1 MFKKIFI
8 LFTIINLLS
17 NVVIAENKHEI
28 IIKIN
33 NQIITN
39 FDIQKETKYL
49 LALNPSLNNLS
60 TKQIKELSR
69 NSLIREKIKENEIL
83 KYYKINYEDPELT
96 KFVTNIY
103 KRLNIGDEA
112 EFNTYLSKFD
122 MNINAVIKKIAIERD
137 WNKMIFGKFKN
148 QIVVNELKI
157 KKNLEKKLDKSE
169 IQTSYL
175 ISEILFQAKN
185 EKQFEE
191 TYNDIIKAVDESSFK
206 SAASIYSISDSSI
219 NSGEIGWVKKNEISN
234 SIYNELNKLN
244 IGDITQP
251 IKVASGFL
259 IIYLEDVK
267 KVEKE
272 INTEEEFK
280 KIVTTEKNRQLN
292 EYSIIYYKKIKKQIF
307 INEK

>member
-60 TKQIKELSR
+60 TKQIKELSK

-122 MNINAVIKKIAIERD
+122 MNINTVIKKIAIERD

-185 EKQFEE
+185 EKEFEE
-191 TYNDIIKAVDESSFK
+191 TYSDIIKTVDESSFK

-292 EYSIIYYKKIKKQIF
+292 DYSIIYYKKIKKQIF

>member
-8 LFTIINLLS
+8 LFIIINLLS

-60 TKQIKELSR
+60 TKQIKELSK

-122 MNINAVIKKIAIERD
+122 MNINTVIKKIAIERD

-185 EKQFEE
+185 EKEFEE

>member
-8 LFTIINLLS
+8 LLVIINSLS

-28 IIKIN
+28 IVKIN

-49 LALNPSLNNLS
+49 LALNPSLNNFS
-60 TKQIKELSR
+60 TKRIKEISK
-69 NSLIREKIKENEIL
+69 NSLIKEKIKENEIL

-96 KFVTNIY
+96 KFVINIY
-103 KRLNIGDEA
+103 KRLNIENEV
-112 EFNTYLSKFD
+112 EFNNYLSKFD
-122 MNINAVIKKIAIERD
+122 MNINTIIEKIAIERA
-137 WNKMIFGKFKN
+137 WNKMIFEKFKK

-157 KKNLEKKLDKSE
+157 KEELEKKLDKSK

-175 ISEILFQAKN
+175 ISEILFQSKN
-185 EKQFEE
+185 EKEFQE
-191 TYNDIIKAVDESSFK
+191 TYNNIIKTVKESSFK

-219 NSGEIGWVKKNEISN
+219 NSGEIGWVKKNEISD

-267 KVEKE
+267 KVEQK
-272 INTEEEFK
+272 INAEEDFK
-280 KIVTTEKNRQLN
+280 KIVMSEKNRQLN

>member
-8 LFTIINLLS
+8 LLAIINSLS
-17 NVVIAENKHEI
+17 SVVIAENKHEI

-60 TKQIKELSR
+60 TKQIKELSK

-122 MNINAVIKKIAIERD
+122 MNINTVIKKIAIERD

-185 EKQFEE
+185 EKEFEE
-191 TYNDIIKAVDESSFK
+191 TYNDIIKTVDESSFK

>member
-60 TKQIKELSR
+60 TKQIKELSK

-122 MNINAVIKKIAIERD
+122 MNINTVIKKIAIERD

-185 EKQFEE
+185 EKEFEE
-191 TYNDIIKAVDESSFK
+191 TYNDIIKAIDESSFK

-267 KVEKE
+267 KIEKE

-292 EYSIIYYKKIKKQIF
+292 EYSVIYYKKIKKQIF

>member
-8 LFTIINLLS
+8 LFAIINSLS

-60 TKQIKELSR
+60 TKQIKEMSK

-103 KRLNIGDEA
+103 KRLNIEDEA
-112 EFNTYLSKFD
+112 EFNTYLSRFD
-122 MNINAVIKKIAIERD
+122 MNINTVIKKIAIERD

-157 KKNLEKKLDKSE
+157 KKNLEKKLDRSE

-185 EKQFEE
+185 EKEFEE
-191 TYNDIIKAVDESSFK
+191 TYNDIIKTVDESSFK

-234 SIYNELNKLN
+234 SVYNELNKLN

-280 KIVTTEKNRQLN
+280 KIIMTEKNRQLN
-292 EYSIIYYKKIKKQIF
+292 QYSIIYYEKIKKQIF

>member
-17 NVVIAENKHEI
+17 NAVIAENKHEI
-28 IIKIN
+28 IVKIN

-60 TKQIKELSR
+60 TKQIKEISK

-185 EKQFEE
+185 EKEFEE

>member
-60 TKQIKELSR
+60 TKQIKELSK

-122 MNINAVIKKIAIERD
+122 MNINTVIKKIAIERD

-185 EKQFEE
+185 EKEFEE
-191 TYNDIIKAVDESSFK
+191 TYNDIIKAIDESSFK